1 MENNNLSL
9 INKYIENC
17 DYTSAVILL
26 EKKFR
31 ENPNDIKIIDLLS
44 EVYFNLNN
52 YEGCGKLINK
62 SIRLNPNCNGE
73 KFMTLAQIKNNPKES
88 LILYKKGIE
97 IFYKDFEKN
106 KENIVNGY
114 ANIASLFMTTS
125 LCEEKN
131 AENLCEEFIKK
142 GLEILPENIDILLQ
156 LSNLRI
162 LRKKDD
168 EALKILNVIYNKI
181 KNDENFNENF
191 PEREIL
197 VNLSKNFA
205 ELEKYKI
212 AIEILNL
219 ILKIDDLD
227 IESYYYKAFYH
238 YKIKN
243 FKESKKILNEIF
255 DLCEKNKNNDFWD
268 DNIVF
273 DIIDASKELFNI
285 LEKMEKN
292 NELVDNDLDILSE
305 EEQSLNFNNNIKNED
320 LMDEEKD

>member
-1 MENNNLSL
+1 
-9 INKYIENC
+9 
-17 DYTSAVILL
+17 
-26 EKKFR
+26 
-31 ENPNDIKIIDLLS
+31 
-44 EVYFNLNN
+44 
-52 YEGCGKLINK
+52 
-62 SIRLNPNCNGE
+62 
-73 KFMTLAQIKNNPKES
+73 MTLAQIKNNPKES

-114 ANIASLFMTTS
+114 ANIASLFMTTN

-142 GLEILPENIDILLQ
+142 GLEILPENIDILMQ

-181 KNDENFNENF
+181 FENFNENL

-197 VNLSKNFA
+197 VNLSKNYA
-205 ELEKYKI
+205 EIEKFDV

-227 IESYYYKAFYH
+227 IESFYYKAFYN

-243 FKESKKILNEIF
+243 FKESKKILNKIF
-255 DLCEKNKNNDFWD
+255 DLYEKNKNNDFWEE
-268 DNIVF
+268 NVIF
-273 DIIDASKELFNI
+273 DIIDASKELFNV

-292 NELVDNDLDILSE
+292 NELVNNNLDILSE
-305 EEQSLNFNNNIKNED
+305 EESLNNNNNNIKNED

>member
-9 INKYIENC
+9 INKFIENC

-26 EKKFR
+26 EKKFK

-73 KFMTLAQIKNNPKES
+73 KYMTLAQIKNNPKES

-114 ANIASLFMTTS
+114 ANIASLFMTTN

-142 GLEILPENIDILLQ
+142 GLEILPENIDILMQ

-162 LRKKDD
+162 LRKKDE

-181 KNDENFNENF
+181 FENFNENL

-197 VNLSKNFA
+197 VNLSKNYA
-205 ELEKYKI
+205 EIEKFDV

-227 IESYYYKAFYH
+227 IESFYYKAFYN

-255 DLCEKNKNNDFWD
+255 DLYEKNKNKDFWD
-268 DNIVF
+268 ENVVF
-273 DIIDASKELFNI
+273 DIIDASKELFNV

-292 NELVDNDLDILSE
+292 NELINNNLDILSE
-305 EEQSLNFNNNIKNED
+305 EEQSSNNNNNIKNED
-320 LMDEEKD
+320 LMDEEKE